1 MKIKLRL
8 KDKNYKPFAHETTYK
23 KYAIY
28 VNDFFIGYKN
38 IDNNNIDNIYIE
50 IVCPKQ
56 ISKKIWYEL
65 TKIYPSNNIEF
76 LFDEEINIKTNNLDS
91 LERLDFIKDI
101 IIQNNNLAEKMKKIT
116 GCSCIE
122 RFSFYGDLNINCE
135 HYTKKIDG
143 AVSFSVD
150 HLHKVV
156 SSAQGYCHDGKDV
169 AKKLH
174 YKWTGFG
181 KEKDYSK

>member
-1 MKIKLRL
+1 MKIELRL
-8 KDKNYKPFAHETTYK
+8 KDKNYKLFAHENIYK

-28 VNDFFIGYKN
+28 TDNFFIGYKN
-38 IDNNNIDNIYIE
+38 IDNNNIDNIFLE

-56 ISKKIWYEL
+56 ISKKICHEL
-65 TKIYPSNNIEF
+65 TKIYPPNSIE
-76 LFDEEINIKTNNLDS
+76 LWSDGEINIKIINTDNLEK
-91 LERLDFIKDI
+91 LGFIKDI

-122 RFSFYGDLNINCE
+122 RYSFYGDLNINCE
-135 HYTKKIDG
+135 MYAKKIDG

-150 HLHKVV
+150 HLHKIV
-156 SSAQGYCHDGKDV
+156 SAAHGYCYDGKDV

-174 YKWTGFG
+174 YKWIGFG